1 MAYKTRTNVS
11 YSDNIKFSTG
21 FIELRNLILI
31 KRYWLL
37 RFGCKEGLPVE
48 AFLWSF
54 SFCILPNQ

>member
-37 RFGCKEGLPVE
+37 CFGCKEGLPVE

>member
-37 RFGCKEGLPVE
+37 CFGCKEGLPVE
-48 AFLWSF
+48 AFL
-54 SFCILPNQ
+54 